1 LDKQDNYSNGWDQQ
15 EFPEFAGRQEERIVP
30 DNFRR
35 SRLGFFT
42 LFFLLI
48 FWPLLS
54 IATIEDPVEVLKTLS
69 LSPIYL
75 VYIPTMLIQWVIFGL
90 VYLTVWRE
98 RTGLKG
104 IGLKRIR
111 LIDFFWAIAFVLASN
126 VILAGL
132 AYLLKLVGLE
142 IPIELELILPKTTAE
157 KILWI
162 FLSFTAGFCEET
174 IFRGYLMTRI
184 KMYAKLKGWII
195 PVILASLSFGSGH
208 AYQGLGGLIL
218 IGVYGVMFALLFLR
232 TKTLWPAV
240 IAHFL
245 QDAMA
250 PFMPMDT

>member
-1 LDKQDNYSNGWDQQ
+1 MDKQDNYSNGWDQQ